1 MINQSILSIERSI
14 STQEGGVPINGAASG
29 VPVGGTAGQILAK
42 QSNSDYDTHWISQQA
57 SNTEFL
63 LQTVYNGPGS
73 TISKGEVV
81 YIVGAQGTS
90 VTVDRAIASLAH
102 DSEVIGVALDNILS
116 NQTGRIVIHGV
127 INGLN
132 TNSFSEGD
140 RLYLSPTSY
149 GQITNVE
156 PSAPNHSILIGY
168 CVKKGLADGSIY
180 VNVNDGQH
188 LKELHDVNVDSAVS
202 GQYLFLDNDQI
213 WKNKTI
219 EYADVSGLTGILSG
233 LYPRSNPSGF
243 ITGYDTGLFYASSNP
258 SGFITGISDL
268 VYTTGDQVISGL
280 KTFSQGISIE
290 GDSSLSALFVSGQ
303 RIGINNENPQA
314 SLDVSGSTMFSERP
328 TVNGTG
334 VLLSGDIDTSNFYT
348 NDNLSG
354 FITGVSQFN
363 YISGDLTG
371 SLLSPTLSH
380 IQGNPISAASPS
392 GGQTLQW
399 NGTAWVPGSIPN
411 GGNGGG
417 GLVYYFNFANTS
429 GIAPTGGLPI
439 NGHSPSQLGRNYSV
453 GSGSIESANLS
464 QAGYRLICGFVT
476 VSGEPGV
483 TDIPA
488 GLWDFNIWADVVGN
502 NGSANQTQFQLRTYK
517 YNSTSGTYTSLANS
531 DDVYIYDPATTAQ
544 YIANVT
550 MPQTTILETDRLYI
564 EMWAKKNVSQS
575 RDVRF
580 YFDSLHPSH
589 VHTTLPSVA
598 GNGVVKVINGVMQS
612 PASTIVDADVSPTA
626 AIAVSK
632 LSGTL
637 PVANGGTGGSDS
649 STARA
654 NLGAV
659 GGASGAVDNAIL
671 RADGIGGA
679 TLQNS
684 DILIDDAATSFQN
697 NVAIV
702 NNHQSQTNSAIVLT
716 PKGDGAFILGSK
728 PGWLSPLGGVERG
741 SYAVDLQ
748 LTRGLPEQVAIGLQ
762 SVCLGANNTAFFDY
776 GVAIGSDNASGGIG
790 AIAIGTNNTSDGE
803 GSVAIGD
810 LNTAINTGSVS
821 IGYSCYSD
829 GNSSNAIGNTANANG
844 NYSTSIGFRSS
855 ADRYGQVA
863 FANGR
868 FAVNGDAQNSRFI
881 LRGQATGIT
890 PRNLTLTGA
899 SASGFL
905 GIPAEK
911 LMAMTI
917 SIAGLSSSGDVAH
930 YIRQWAVKNITG
942 TSTQVYAPVTI
953 GSDNASGTSITLSV
967 NDPDDSLRINVVAP
981 PGASYWRWVATIDAV
996 EIAI

>member
-1 MINQSILSIERSI
+1 
-14 STQEGGVPINGAASG
+14 
-29 VPVGGTAGQILAK
+29 
-42 QSNSDYDTHWISQQA
+42 
-57 SNTEFL
+57 
-63 LQTVYNGPGS
+63 
-73 TISKGEVV
+73 
-81 YIVGAQGTS
+81 
-90 VTVDRAIASLAH
+90 
-102 DSEVIGVALDNILS
+102 
-116 NQTGRIVIHGV
+116 
-127 INGLN
+127 
-132 TNSFSEGD
+132 
-140 RLYLSPTSY
+140 
-149 GQITNVE
+149 
-156 PSAPNHSILIGY
+156 
-168 CVKKGLADGSIY
+168 
-180 VNVNDGQH
+180 
-188 LKELHDVNVDSAVS
+188 
-202 GQYLFLDNDQI
+202 
-213 WKNKTI
+213 
-219 EYADVSGLTGILSG
+219 
-233 LYPRSNPSGF
+233 
-243 ITGYDTGLFYASSNP
+243 
-258 SGFITGISDL
+258 
-268 VYTTGDQVISGL
+268 
-280 KTFSQGISIE
+280 
-290 GDSSLSALFVSGQ
+290 VSGQ

-314 SLDVSGSTMFSERP
+314 SLDISGSTMFSERP
-328 TVNGTG
+328 TVNSTG
-334 VLLSGDIDTSNFYT
+334 VLLSGDINTSNFYT
-348 NDNLSG
+348 NNNPSG

-399 NGTAWVPGSIPN
+399 NGAAWVPGSIPN

-453 GSGSIESANLS
+453 GSGSVESTNLLQTDYS
-464 QAGYRLICGFVT
+464 LICGFVT
-476 VSGEPGV
+476 VSGEPGI

-488 GLWDFNIWADVVGN
+488 GLWDFNIWADVVGDD
-502 NGSANQTQFQLRTYK
+502 GSANQTQFQLRTYK

-531 DDVYIYDPATTAQ
+531 DDVYIYDPVTTAQ

-589 VHTTLPSVA
+589 VHTTFPSVA

-659 GGASGAVDNAIL
+659 GGAGGAVDNAIL

-679 TLQNS
+679 ILQNS

-748 LTRGLPEQVAIGLQ
+748 LTRGLPEQVANGLQ
-762 SVCLGANNTAFFDY
+762 SVCLGANNASSTDY
-776 GVAIGSDNASGGIG
+776 ALAIGSDNLSLGYAAIG
-790 AIAIGTNNTSDGE
+790 IGTNNNSAGE

-810 LNTAINTGSVS
+810 LNSSINTGSVS

-899 SASGFL
+899 STSGFL
-905 GIPAEK
+905 GIPAGK

-967 NDPDDSLRINVVAP
+967 NDPDDSLRINVVAQ